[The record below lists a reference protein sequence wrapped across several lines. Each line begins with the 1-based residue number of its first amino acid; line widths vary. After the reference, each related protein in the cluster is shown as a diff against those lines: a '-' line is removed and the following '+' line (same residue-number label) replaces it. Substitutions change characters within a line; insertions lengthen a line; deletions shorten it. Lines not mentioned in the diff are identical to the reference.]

1 MRTVALVQK
10 PYDLM
15 NLLEFRHRHA
25 ELCDGVEVLVIGQH
39 ANADAARRLCDRLGL
54 QHASLPDPDLY
65 SVAVA
70 AMSARRVPVWLQ
82 RVIKPW
88 LLVPA
93 FVWWHVVIVATWLR
107 FRCRGPAFELVLLD
121 AWRSKCA
128 FLPALRARR
137 HVLLDGGYSTV
148 SYGLGPAFEAG
159 GARSLVQA
167 SLHRQKVH
175 LPWWLRQWIL
185 AWVEPDAVF
194 FTCYADSFSTMA
206 VPGVEFNV
214 YGHSRDTARRK
225 PCDGTALI
233 LGIPTLKHID
243 AYIEAALDGLADAGL
258 PRELDRVK
266 YRFHPQDRNRARIDA
281 GYRRSVEEGVRA
293 RGVEFSY
300 PEHGVEFDFLAMEA
314 LPRLIVSYDSSST
327 VWLRRV
333 YGAQVDLKLM
343 ALR

>member
-1 MRTVALVQK
+1 MTAAALVQK

-25 ELCDGVEVLVIGQH
+25 ELCAGIQVFVIGRH

-54 QHASLPDPDLY
+54 SHASLPDPDLY
-65 SVAVA
+65 SAAVA
-70 AMSARRVPVWLQ
+70 AMAARRVPTWLQ
-82 RVIKPW
+82 RVLKPW

-93 FVWWHVVIVATWLR
+93 FLWWHLVCFATWLR
-107 FRCRGPAFELVLLD
+107 FRCSGPGFDLVMLD

-137 HVLLDGGYSTV
+137 HVLLDGGYSTI
-148 SYGLGPAFEAG
+148 SYGLSAAFEAG
-159 GARSLVQA
+159 GARGLVEVSLR
-167 SLHRQKVH
+167 RQKVH
-175 LPWWLRQWIL
+175 LPWWLRRWIV
-185 AWVEPDAVF
+185 AQVEPDAVF
-194 FTCYADSFSTMA
+194 FTCYADSFSSPV

-214 YGHSRDTARRK
+214 YDHSRDAARHK

-233 LGIPTLKHID
+233 LGIPALKHID
-243 AYIEAALDGLADAGL
+243 AYIDAALDGLADAGL
-258 PRELDRVK
+258 PRVLDRVR
-266 YRFHPQDRNRARIDA
+266 YRFHPQDRNRALMDA
-281 GYRRSVEEGVRA
+281 GYRRAVEEGVRA

-300 PEHGVEFDFLAMEA
+300 PEHGVEFDFLAMDA

-333 YGAQVDLKLM
+333 YGAQVELKLL